1 MEIFIGM
8 GKFDKQLS
16 RRILGEDGWLFFCRI
31 CGKYQLET
39 DFYKKK
45 DSKWGIDSKCKLHY
59 QRNTEEDEKGMEHL
73 KLDPIKEEDFKN
85 VQELLELMGY
95 TFNGKKTIHEQF
107 VEKNKLKIKQN

>member
-1 MEIFIGM
+1 M
-8 GKFDKQLS
+8 GKFEKQLS
-16 RRILGEDGWLFFCRI
+16 RRILSEDGWMFFCRI
-31 CGKYQLET
+31 CGKYQPET

-59 QRNTEEDEKGMEHL
+59 QRNNKEDEDKSMEHL

-107 VEKNKLKIKQN
+107 VEKNKLKLKQNEK